1 MILRVLLCI
10 EDCLYMAIKKFL
22 TNKFSLLTE
31 MVNRDLA
38 LAAAT
43 AAATTAFTFFTT
55 TVVQYDQFV
64 HGIHLLSYRCLS
76 IDLVKKIGVQRAS
89 TLQFYWLITFI
100 SFSVVLVSGANLIIN
115 CPQQITIFS

>member
-1 MILRVLLCI
+1 MVT
-10 EDCLYMAIKKFL
+10 KKFL
-22 TNKFSLLTE
+22 TNKSSLFTE
-31 MVNRDLA
+31 MVNRGLS

-43 AAATTAFTFFTT
+43 ATATTTFAVFTT
-55 TVVQYDQFV
+55 TVIQYDQFV

-89 TLQFYWLITFI
+89 TLQSYWLITFI
-100 SFSVVLVSGANLIIN
+100 SFSVVVVSGANLIIN